1 MDGWTLL
8 IVGLVSLA
16 VVFGAFAYL
25 GVRGYHLFR
34 RGLALSRS
42 LAPHVAELD
51 AAGRTIEQRTAQL
64 EADAAALTDSTARLQ
79 ESVARLQVLT
89 QALNDGIAPY
99 RRVRDY
105 LGGRRG

>member
-1 MDGWTLL
+1 MDGWMLL
-8 IVGLVSLA
+8 IVGLASLA
-16 VVFGAFAYL
+16 VVLGAFAYL

-42 LAPHVAELD
+42 LAPHIARLD
-51 AAGRTIEQRTAQL
+51 AAGRTIEQRTAQI
-64 EADAAALTDSTARLQ
+64 EADAAALTAGTARLQ

-89 QALNDGIAPY
+89 QALSDGLVPY

-105 LGGRRG
+105 LSGRRN

>member
-8 IVGLVSLA
+8 IFGLASLA

-25 GVRGYHLFR
+25 CVRSYHLFR

-42 LAPHVAELD
+42 MAPHVARLD
-51 AAGRTIEQRTAQL
+51 AAGRSIEQRTAQL
-64 EADAAALTDSTARLQ
+64 ESDAAALTASTARLQ
-79 ESVARLQVLT
+79 ESVARLQLVG
-89 QALNDGIAPY
+89 QALNDGFAPY

-105 LGGRRG
+105 LSGRQS